1 MNELQDK
8 FLGWWHNQ
16 TERDQKVLLI
26 GGSVGLLLLVM
37 LAVVTP
43 LWRAHR
49 DADDLLARR
58 ADTLHEML
66 RLERELATQ
75 PRASAGRGHGRPL
88 GELSPIALI
97 QNSAARAGVKDKL
110 RDIRPGATEEVG
122 RARYTTVNFQ
132 MAELTM
138 KEYVDMLYELEIG
151 SGYDV
156 EFIKF
161 QADRRERGAAR
172 SEINAEIRLLQQ

>member
-1 MNELQDK
+1 MNEWQDK
-8 FLGWWHNQ
+8 FAAWWQNQ

-26 GGSVGLLLLVM
+26 GGGVSAVLFVLLV
-37 LAVVTP
+37 LVTP
-43 LWRAHR
+43 LWRSHR
-49 DADDLLARR
+49 EADELLERR
-58 ADTLHEML
+58 TDNLQEML
-66 RLERELATQ
+66 RIEREVAAQ
-75 PRASAGRGHGRPL
+75 PRSGAGRGHGRPL

-122 RARYTTVNFQ
+122 RSRYTTVNFQ
-132 MAELTM
+132 MADLTM
-138 KEYVDMLYELEIG
+138 KEYVDMLYELEIA

-161 QADRRERGAAR
+161 QADRRERGTAR
-172 SEINAEIRLLQQ
+172 SEISAEIRLLQ